1 MIQTFL
7 TVLSPMLMLFLCMA
21 IGFVL
26 CKTKILSGD
35 AGKVMAKLLTWV
47 FAPALSFYTM
57 AKFCTLE
64 NFSAGGSYILISA
77 LGVGIAL
84 AIAIP
89 LASVFIKSKTYERGV
104 YKYALT
110 FGNSGYVGDPLV
122 LALFGVEGLFW
133 YKIACLPISI
143 VIYTWGISV
152 LVAKKDGE
160 KHNPFKTLLNAP
172 MIAMLVGIVIG
183 LIPGAG
189 DFLIGKEGAFTFFGD
204 TLNGLKSCYGPMAMI
219 LAGFT
224 VARFDIGK
232 MLRNARVYIAT
243 ALRLIV
249 LPVVILGSLYGIMLL
264 LNIIFGMAVDTFILF
279 MLFFAIAAPLGLNT
293 VVFPEAYGGDPSTGA
308 SMAMIS
314 HTLCVISIPLMF
326 ALMCVVFG
334 TPPQMIV

>member
-1 MIQTFL
+1 MLQTFL
-7 TVLSPMLMLFLCMA
+7 TVLNPMLMLFLCMA

-26 CKTKILSGD
+26 CKTKILNND

-47 FAPALSFYTM
+47 FAPSLSFFTM
-57 AKFCTLE
+57 ANYFTEDTLTK
-64 NFSAGGSYILISA
+64 GGSYVLISA
-77 LGVGIAL
+77 ISVGVAL
-84 AIAIP
+84 AIALP
-89 LASVFIKSKTYERGV
+89 LSCVFIKKKSYERGV
-104 YKYALT
+104 YQYALT
-110 FGNSGYVGDPLV
+110 FGNSGYVGDPVV

-152 LVAKKDGE
+152 LVKQKEGE
-160 KHNPFKTLLNAP
+160 KKNAFKNLLNAP
-172 MIAMLVGIVIG
+172 MIAMLLGMIVGVCG
-183 LIPGAG
+183 VGG
-189 DFLIGKEGAFTFFGD
+189 VLIGNTDSYTFFGS
-204 TLNGLKSCYGPMAMI
+204 TLTGFNSCYGPMAML

-224 VARFDIGK
+224 VARFDIKK
-232 MLRNARVYIAT
+232 MLTNVRVYLAT
-243 ALRLIV
+243 ALRLVVI
-249 LPVVILGSLYGIMLL
+249 PVVIIAVLYGVMLL
-264 LNIIFGMAVDTFILF
+264 LNVIFGMAINTHILF